1 MTGALQEVHP
11 IHQATTEAAARHQAG
26 QATAPA
32 AAEATAEVLQAE
44 DIVVAVRAEAAVHQV
59 EEDKDLYKTT

>member
-26 QATAPA
+26 QATALA
-32 AAEATAEVLQAE
+32 AAEATAGAPQAE
-44 DIVVAVRAEAAVHQV
+44 DIVVAEQAEAAVHQV

>member
-11 IHQATTEAAARHQAG
+11 IHQATAEAAVPHQAG

-44 DIVVAVRAEAAVHQV
+44 DIVAAVRAEAAVHQA
-59 EEDKDLYKTT
+59 EEDKDKYKTT

>member
-1 MTGALQEVHP
+1 MTGALLEVLRA
-11 IHQATTEAAARHQAG
+11 HQATTEAAARHQAG

-32 AAEATAEVLQAE
+32 AAEATAEVPQAE
-44 DIVVAVRAEAAVHQV
+44 DIVVAEQAEAAVHQV